1 MINYSRFCEILNKN
15 IFEGKKRELLKKL
28 ASNPERFIGLFRPSK
43 PSTKILQ
50 HLLQSHEIKFG
61 NALEELI
68 EEILRDLGFS
78 ILPKDITTANGELLS
93 LDQFFKDGEYY
104 YFIEQKIRD
113 DHDSAKKMGQMV
125 NFEAKLEELF
135 KQYDGKIIGIMYF
148 IDPNL
153 EKNKKFYIE
162 ELNKLNEYYGVPL
175 YLFYGK
181 ELFEFLKSPDYW
193 EKLLDWLIEWK
204 KLLPEIPE
212 INFDKNPEDSFE
224 EIQNLEIRYWRKLL
238 ENEKLW
244 EENIIK
250 VIFNNGETLRR
261 ILDYFANQKSKQSY
275 QKLCELLKKRLE
287 DYYQE
292 NKK

>member
-1 MINYSRFCEILNKN
+1 MIDYSKFCAILNKH
-15 IFEGKKRELLKKL
+15 IFEGEKRELLKKL

-50 HLLQSHEIKFG
+50 HLLQSYEIKFG

-78 ILPKDITTANGELLS
+78 ILPKDITTDGELLS

-162 ELNKLNEYYGVPL
+162 ELNKLNEYYGVHL

-193 EKLLDWLIEWK
+193 KKLLDWLIKWK

-212 INFDKNPEDSFE
+212 INFDKNPKDSFK
-224 EIQNLEIRYWRKLL
+224 EIQNLEIRYWRRLL

-261 ILDYFANQKSKQSY
+261 ILDYFANQKSKPY
-275 QKLCELLKKRLE
+275 RELCKLLEERLE
-287 DYYQE
+287 KY
-292 NKK
+292 